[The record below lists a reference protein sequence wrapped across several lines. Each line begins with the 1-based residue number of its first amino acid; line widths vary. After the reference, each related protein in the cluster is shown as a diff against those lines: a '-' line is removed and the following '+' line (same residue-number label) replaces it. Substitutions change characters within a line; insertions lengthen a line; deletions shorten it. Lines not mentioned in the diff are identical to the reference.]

1 MKAPR
6 AFCSVFLPV
15 AALVLLPSCEKKRLL
30 QAELQT
36 QKQTVED
43 NRHLMLAL
51 DEEIRATERSNTAQ
65 KEVVV
70 GKEKIAA
77 AEKQLK
83 DITTALAELQK
94 KVAAA
99 EQKNKAMADELA
111 AYKKETAKPLSSSLA
126 P

>member
-1 MKAPR
+1 MKSSR
-6 AFCSVFLPV
+6 AFSTVVRPL
-15 AALVLLPSCEKKRLL
+15 AALLLLSSCEKKRLL
-30 QAELQT
+30 QAELHK

-65 KEVVV
+65 RELVV

-94 KVAAA
+94 KIATA

-111 AYKKETAKPLSSSLA
+111 AYKKETAKP
-126 P
+126 